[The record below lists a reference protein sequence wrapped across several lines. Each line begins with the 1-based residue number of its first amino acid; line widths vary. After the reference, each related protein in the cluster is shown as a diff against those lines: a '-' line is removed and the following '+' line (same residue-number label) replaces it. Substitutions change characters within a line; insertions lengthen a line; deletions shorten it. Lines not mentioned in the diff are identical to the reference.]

1 MLIRNANVFIEGR
14 FVKTDVEFCRKVT
27 YVGSAEGAEVDSI
40 NADGLFLVPGLVD
53 IHTHGAIG
61 DDVGDGSVKGLER
74 MSRFYAKGG
83 VTSWCPTTMTVPEA
97 ELFSSIDAVNRFIR
111 PADGARLVGIN
122 LEGPF
127 LCYEKR
133 GAQAAENL
141 RLPDIRLFD
150 KLFTAA
156 EGKIKLVS
164 VACEKNGAME
174 FIDNVSKK
182 CRVSLGHSIA
192 DYKTAMRAF
201 ANGASHVT
209 HIFNGMSPFAHREPG
224 IIGAAFDANDGGQV
238 FVELICDGLHI
249 HPSVV
254 RACFRLFGKST
265 VLISD
270 SLRCTGMPDGEYTLG
285 GQPIT
290 MSSGRATLSGTQTL
304 AGSSIHLMEA
314 VRRAVSFGIPLEQ
327 AVYAAS
333 TAPAESI
340 GIAAGKIAVG
350 ENADLVLL
358 DGGMRIVEVFI
369 DGCRLFNAGKN
380 EV

>member
-1 MLIRNANVFIEGR
+1 MIIRNAKVFLDGK
-14 FVKTDVEFCRKVT
+14 FVKTDVTFDRIVT
-27 YVGSAEGAEVDSI
+27 HIGEAASAGAGFDAE
-40 NADGLFLVPGLVD
+40 GLFLIPGLVD
-53 IHTHGAIG
+53 IHSHGAVG
-61 DDVGDGSVKGLER
+61 EDAGDGSVKGLEA

-97 ELFSSIDAVNRFIR
+97 EILSSIDAVNHFVR
-111 PADGARLVGIN
+111 PADGARLAGIN

-150 KLFTAA
+150 NFFTAA
-156 EGKIKLVS
+156 NGKIKLVS

-174 FIDNVSKK
+174 FISAVSKK
-182 CRVSLGHSIA
+182 SNVSLGHSIA
-192 DYKTAMRAF
+192 DYETSMKAF
-201 ANGASHVT
+201 ASGANHVT

-224 IIGAAFDANDGGQV
+224 IIGAAFDANRLSDAAPV
-238 FVELICDGLHI
+238 SVEIICDGLHI

-254 RACFRLFGKST
+254 RACFKLFGRNM

-290 MSSGRATLSGTQTL
+290 MSNGRATLSGTQTL

-333 TAPAESI
+333 TAPAKSI
-340 GIAAGKIAVG
+340 GIAAGRICTG
-350 ENADLVLL
+350 ENADLVLI
-358 DGGMRIVEVFI
+358 DSSINVVKVFI
-369 DGCRLFNAGKN
+369 DGQEILADN
-380 EV
+380 